1 MDHQD
6 WETIIL
12 KKKKSLTPSEKLEV
26 EKKKEKYN
34 KFLKEQ
40 TDIPKVKKTE
50 LNVRKFLEKGR
61 LKNKMSQ
68 AKLAQLLNIPCSTV
82 VQWENGKVPIPGRL
96 YQKINKILSINLT
109 KMEFID

>member
-1 MDHQD
+1 
-6 WETIIL
+6 
-12 KKKKSLTPSEKLEV
+12 
-26 EKKKEKYN
+26 
-34 KFLKEQ
+34 
-40 TDIPKVKKTE
+40 
-50 LNVRKFLEKGR
+50 
-61 LKNKMSQ
+61 MSQ